1 MKSETM
7 SFESLE
13 LNVETLRELTDD
25 QLTQVA
31 GGAASGDCV
40 ATTKYVPSGSAWTA
54 NCSVIYN
61 TTGIVYTG

>member
-31 GGAASGDCV
+31 GGAASGYLCHSTD
-40 ATTKYVPSGSAWTA
+40 YLPSGSAYTM
-54 NCSVIYN
+54 NCQTI
-61 TTGIVYTG
+61 TTIGTN